1 MSNGTNDINIKK
13 KFYIKNPTYTNF
25 FVFLI
30 YLLPFSFFYTKGLA
44 PSKIP
49 YAYLLSF
56 TFLIGYLSSYRNIKF
71 QLNKSILFWF
81 FLSIA
86 FMTISIL
93 PQVAITF

>member
-30 YLLPFSFFYTKGLA
+30 YLLPFSFFYTKGLKA

-49 YAYLLSF
+49 YFIYYLLHF
-56 TFLIGYLSSYRNIKF
+56 
-71 QLNKSILFWF
+71 
-81 FLSIA
+81 
-86 FMTISIL
+86 
-93 PQVAITF
+93 